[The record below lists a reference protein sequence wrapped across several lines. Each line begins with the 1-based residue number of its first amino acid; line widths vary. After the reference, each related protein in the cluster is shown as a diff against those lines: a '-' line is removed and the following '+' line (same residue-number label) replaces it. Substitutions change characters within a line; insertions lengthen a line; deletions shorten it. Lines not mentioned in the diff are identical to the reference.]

1 MYNNDKKL
9 ILKFNSKLFEINLR
23 NTETAKLIAKSI
35 PIKSRIQIWGE
46 EIFFNTNL
54 HVKLEDDARE
64 VMQLGELAFWTEG
77 SAIAI
82 GYGKTPVSKE
92 NEIRLIYGGGSLG
105 LMGELSRSVH
115 KNKGEVLGVIPK
127 NLLKIEL

>member
-1 MYNNDKKL
+1 MHNNDKKL

-23 NTETAKLIAKSI
+23 NTETAKLIAESV
-35 PIKSRIQIWGE
+35 PIKSKIQTWGE

-54 HVKLEDDARE
+54 QVKLEDDARD

-82 GYGKTPVSKE
+82 GYGKTPVSVGQ
-92 NEIRLIYGGGSLG
+92 EIRLIGPCNVWADCSFKKSDFDNIKSGDEISLDW
-105 LMGELSRSVH
+105 
-115 KNKGEVLGVIPK
+115 K
-127 NLLKIEL
+127 

>member
-1 MYNNDKKL
+1 MHNNDKKL

-23 NTETAKLIAKSI
+23 NTETAKLIAESV
-35 PIKSRIQIWGE
+35 PIKSKIQTWGE

-54 HVKLEDDARE
+54 QVKLEDDARD

-82 GYGKTPVSKE
+82 GYGKTPVSIDQ
-92 NEIRLIYGGGSLG
+92 EIRLISPCNVWGDGNFKKSDFNNIKTGDEISL
-105 LMGELSRSVH
+105 EW
-115 KNKGEVLGVIPK
+115 K
-127 NLLKIEL
+127 

>member
-1 MYNNDKKL
+1 MHNNDKKL
-9 ILKFNSKLFEINLR
+9 ILEFNSKLFEIILR

-35 PIKSRIQIWGE
+35 PIKSKIQIWGE

-54 HVKLEDDARE
+54 QVKLEDDARD

-82 GYGKTPVSKE
+82 GYGKTPVSIDQ
-92 NEIRLIYGGGSLG
+92 EIRLIGRCNVWADCSFKKSDFDNIKSGDEISIDW
-105 LMGELSRSVH
+105 
-115 KNKGEVLGVIPK
+115 K
-127 NLLKIEL
+127 

>member
-1 MYNNDKKL
+1 MHNNDKKL

-23 NTETAKLIAKSI
+23 NTETARLIAESV
-35 PIKSRIQIWGE
+35 PIKSKIQVWGE

-54 HVKLEDDARE
+54 QVKLEDDARD

-82 GYGKTPVSKE
+82 GYGKTPVSVGQ
-92 NEIRLIYGGGSLG
+92 EIRLIGPCNVWADCRFKKSDFDNVKSGDKISLDW
-105 LMGELSRSVH
+105 
-115 KNKGEVLGVIPK
+115 K
-127 NLLKIEL
+127 

>member
-1 MYNNDKKL
+1 MHNNDKNL

-23 NTETAKLIAKSI
+23 NTETARLIAESV
-35 PIKSRIQIWGE
+35 PIKSKIQTWGE

-54 HVKLEDDARE
+54 QVKLEDDARD

-82 GYGKTPVSKE
+82 GYGKTPISVGQ
-92 NEIRLIYGGGSLG
+92 EIRLIRPCNVWANCNFKKSDFDNIKSGDEISLDW
-105 LMGELSRSVH
+105 R
-115 KNKGEVLGVIPK
+115 
-127 NLLKIEL
+127 

>member
-1 MYNNDKKL
+1 MHNNDKKL

-23 NTETAKLIAKSI
+23 NTETARLIAESI

-54 HVKLEDDARE
+54 QVKLEDNARD
-64 VMQLGELAFWTEG
+64 VMKLGELAFWTEG

-82 GYGKTPVSKE
+82 GYGKTPVSVGR
-92 NEIRLIYGGGSLG
+92 EIRLIGPCNVWADCSFKKSDFDNINSGDKISLDW
-105 LMGELSRSVH
+105 
-115 KNKGEVLGVIPK
+115 K
-127 NLLKIEL
+127 

>member
-1 MYNNDKKL
+1 MRD
-9 ILKFNSKLFEINLR
+9 
-23 NTETAKLIAKSI
+23 TETAKLIAKSI

-54 HVKLEDDARE
+54 QVKLEDDARD

-82 GYGKTPVSKE
+82 GYGKTPVSIDQ
-92 NEIRLIYGGGSLG
+92 EIRLIGPCNVWGDGNFKKSDFDDIKPGDEISLDW
-105 LMGELSRSVH
+105 
-115 KNKGEVLGVIPK
+115 N
-127 NLLKIEL
+127 

>member
-1 MYNNDKKL
+1 MHNNDKKL

-35 PIKSRIQIWGE
+35 PIKSKIQIWGE

-54 HVKLEDDARE
+54 QVNLEDDARD

-82 GYGKTPVSKE
+82 GYGKTPVSIDQ
-92 NEIRLIYGGGSLG
+92 EIRLIGPCNVWGDGNFKKSDFDDIKPGDEISLDW
-105 LMGELSRSVH
+105 
-115 KNKGEVLGVIPK
+115 K
-127 NLLKIEL
+127 

>member
-1 MYNNDKKL
+1 MHNNDKKL

-23 NTETAKLIAKSI
+23 NTETARLIADTV
-35 PIKSRIQIWGE
+35 PIKSKIQTWGE

-54 HVKLEDDARE
+54 QVKLEYDARD

-82 GYGKTPVSKE
+82 GYGKTPVSVGQ
-92 NEIRLIYGGGSLG
+92 EIRLIGPCNVWADCSFKKSDFDNIESGDEISLDW
-105 LMGELSRSVH
+105 
-115 KNKGEVLGVIPK
+115 K
-127 NLLKIEL
+127 

>member
-1 MYNNDKKL
+1 MHNNDKNL

-23 NTETAKLIAKSI
+23 DTETAKLIAKSI

-54 HVKLEDDARE
+54 QVKLEDDARE

-82 GYGKTPVSKE
+82 GFGKTPVSIGQ
-92 NEIRLIYGGGSLG
+92 EIRLIGPCNVWADCNLKKSDFDDVKYGDEISLDW
-105 LMGELSRSVH
+105 
-115 KNKGEVLGVIPK
+115 K
-127 NLLKIEL
+127 

>member
-1 MYNNDKKL
+1 MHNNDKKL

-23 NTETAKLIAKSI
+23 NTETAKLIAQSI
-35 PIKSRIQIWGE
+35 PIKPRIQIWGE

-54 HVKLEDDARE
+54 QVKLEDDARD

-82 GYGKTPVSKE
+82 GYGKTPVSIGQ
-92 NEIRLIYGGGSLG
+92 EIRLIGPCNVWADCNFKKSDFDNVKSYDEISLDW
-105 LMGELSRSVH
+105 
-115 KNKGEVLGVIPK
+115 K
-127 NLLKIEL
+127 

>member
-1 MYNNDKKL
+1 MKKL

-23 NTETAKLIAKSI
+23 NTETAELIAKSI
-35 PIKSRIQIWGE
+35 PIKSKIQIWGE

-54 HVKLEDDARE
+54 QVKLEDDARD

-82 GYGKTPVSKE
+82 GYGKTQVSKDQ
-92 NEIRLIYGGGSLG
+92 EIRLIGPCTVWADCSFKKLDFDNIKSGDEISLDW
-105 LMGELSRSVH
+105 
-115 KNKGEVLGVIPK
+115 K
-127 NLLKIEL
+127 